1 MKYAYHIESKSFI
14 AIPHHVDGLTDGY
27 TELTHEEYVKYFI
40 EPAPT
45 GFLLRSN
52 DSGKPEFV
60 EISYEDQVIKIEGVR
75 RALYTNV
82 DALRNEAV
90 MIRVVESDETKA
102 SDYEQ
107 QAIALYLKIRDENPW
122 PISPAEVQ
130 TE

>member
-14 AIPHHVDGLTDGY
+14 AIPHHVDELTDGY
-27 TELTHEEYVKYFI
+27 TELTYEEYVKYFI
-40 EPAPT
+40 EPTPT

-60 EISYEDQVIKIEGVR
+60 EIPYEDQVKKIDGVR

-82 DALRNEAV
+82 DALRNEAD
-90 MIRVVESDETKA
+90 MIRLTENDEVKA
-102 SDYEQ
+102 TDYDEQ
-107 QAIALYLKIRDENPW
+107 AKAMYLKIRDENPW
-122 PISPAEVQ
+122 PEPF